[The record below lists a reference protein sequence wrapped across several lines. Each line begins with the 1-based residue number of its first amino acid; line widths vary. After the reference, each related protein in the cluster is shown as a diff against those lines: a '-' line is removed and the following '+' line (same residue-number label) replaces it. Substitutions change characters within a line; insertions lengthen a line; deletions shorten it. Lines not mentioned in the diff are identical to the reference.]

1 MVLNL
6 IHVFLTYIKIH
17 PLTGKIYVGRTS
29 GWVPKITDD
38 YIDEVLR
45 KRDAYHQKNKEGFD
59 AARLDQFS
67 VESDAIRGQADIKI
81 DAHKSEGNSANIYR
95 GISLK
100 NKKRKQYIMAAI
112 RVFGDLII
120 TYWLF
125 L

>member
-1 MVLNL
+1 MLLNL
-6 IHVFLTYIKIH
+6 IHIFITYYKTH
-17 PLTGKIYVGRTS
+17 PITGKVYFGRTS
-29 GWVPKITDD
+29 GWVHDLSDSELRKI
-38 YIDEVLR
+38 LQ
-45 KRDAYHQKNKEGFD
+45 KRDAYHQKNKEGYGD
-59 AARLDQFS
+59 AVIDQFS
-67 VESDAIRGQADIKI
+67 VESDAIRGQEDIKI

-100 NKKRKQYIMAAI
+100 NKKRTQYLMAAI